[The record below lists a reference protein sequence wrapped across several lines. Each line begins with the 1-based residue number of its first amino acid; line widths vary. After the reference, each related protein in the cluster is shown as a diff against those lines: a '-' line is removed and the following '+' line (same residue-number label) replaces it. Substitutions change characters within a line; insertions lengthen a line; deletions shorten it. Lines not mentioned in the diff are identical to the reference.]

1 MLIRGEGCC
10 RCGNFPPRRR
20 TTKGGKKLGMADELE
35 LRGERETNQNVIDS
49 CGDVGELGSSHST
62 AFRIGLSGEE
72 MN

>member
-1 MLIRGEGCC
+1 
-10 RCGNFPPRRR
+10 
-20 TTKGGKKLGMADELE
+20 MADELE

-49 CGDVGELGSSHST
+49 CGDDGELGSSHST